1 MSRLEKVLTMSARS
15 FVRRH
20 SVPTFFVVALAISW
34 VSLVAMVGPGAIPAT
49 TQEVEELGGLI
60 GVPMLLG
67 PTVAGLLCIGLV
79 DGKAGF
85 RQLWVRLSKWRLHA
99 RWYALALL
107 ALPALAL
114 ATIIPLSWVWSDLA
128 PEFLV
133 TDDDTLVFL
142 LVGLVSGLMVGLF
155 EEIGW
160 TGFAIPKLREHHSVL
175 ATGLGVGFLW
185 GIWHLPL
192 FVVTSGDATG
202 ALDPA
207 LLGASAVFCLVVLPV
222 ARVLMVWAFD
232 STDSVLLSI
241 LMHASLT
248 GVVASTM
255 IPLEV
260 RAVPLVVWYLG
271 FAAATAVVTAVV
283 MRHGSAALGRQRR
296 GQAPQALTK
305 VG

>member
-1 MSRLEKVLTMSARS
+1 MNARS
-15 FVRRH
+15 FVKGH
-20 SVPTFFVVALAISW
+20 PVATFFTAAMAISW
-34 VSLVAMVGPGAIPAT
+34 ASLVALVGPAGIPAT
-49 TQEVEELGGLI
+49 TQELEELGGFI

-67 PTVAGLLCIGLV
+67 PTLAGILCIALF

-85 RQLWVRLSKWRLHA
+85 HQLRVRLLTWRLHA

-114 ATIIPLSWVWSDLA
+114 ATILPLSWVWSELR

-133 TDDDTLVFL
+133 TEDNQLVFVL
-142 LVGLVSGLMVGLF
+142 IGVTSGLLVGLF

-160 TGFAIPKLREHHSVL
+160 TGFAIPKLRQRHSVL
-175 ATGLGVGFLW
+175 ATGLVVGFLW
-185 GIWHLPL
+185 GIWHMPL

-202 ALDPA
+202 ALDLSMLA
-207 LLGASAVFCLVVLPV
+207 AAAVFCLVVLPA

-232 STDSVLLSI
+232 RTDSVLLSI

-255 IPLEV
+255 IPLT
-260 RAVPLVVWYLG
+260 AAALPLSVWYLA
-271 FAAATAVVTAVV
+271 FAATTALLTAAV
-283 MRHGSAALGRQRR
+283 MRRRPASSGQPTAKASAT
-296 GQAPQALTK
+296 LTPI
-305 VG
+305 